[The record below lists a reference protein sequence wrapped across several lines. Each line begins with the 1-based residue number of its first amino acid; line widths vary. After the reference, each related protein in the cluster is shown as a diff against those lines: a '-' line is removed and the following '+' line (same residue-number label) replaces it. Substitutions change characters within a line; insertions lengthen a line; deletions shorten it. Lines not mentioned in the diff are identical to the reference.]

1 MELTPEEWKARL
13 GKVPQTEAEWEQFC
27 EDHPCGSIV
36 SGVVRSV
43 HPFGFFLDMGY
54 GSKIIGVV
62 GYVKEIGERVQV
74 DDYPAAGTPIA
85 EAVIL
90 FFVPWPRAQ
99 AYLSIRPSG
108 IAKARGSAS
117 S

>member
-1 MELTPEEWKARL
+1 
-13 GKVPQTEAEWEQFC
+13 
-27 EDHPCGSIV
+27 
-36 SGVVRSV
+36 VRSV

-62 GYVKEIGERVQV
+62 EYVKEAGERVTV

-90 FFVPWPRAQ
+90 YFVPWPRAQ
-99 AYLSIRPSG
+99 AYLSIRPSD
-108 IAKARGSAS
+108 IVTARGSAS